1 MMAQAP
7 EIDKSVE
14 LGRLRLPMD
23 LADKLTGLIV
33 EKSLEHCRI
42 FRNAV
47 AKCPANFGPTKNS
60 VGEELNHWE
69 HLPFLLRHA

>member
-1 MMAQAP
+1 MAQAP

-33 EKSLEHCRI
+33 ENIRSAL
-42 FRNAV
+42 AT
-47 AKCPANFGPTKNS
+47 CPANFGPTKNS